1 MDIEKDS
8 NCKLFVVNEESIKY
22 FNRIL
27 DGCKDSF
34 SYYKLGEEIASFN
47 EALYDSAVREVALS
61 SNPISLLVDE
71 VEVEQFRKISDTHRA
86 ITLRKRNAKVSWS
99 SVIQFIRTNNKDKE
113 NPQIPCPFTNID
125 YLILNAYGANLIK
138 IPIPKTYEYSLR
150 KLAGLN
156 RELNCFFSNSNTS
169 LKKQLSIIFDMI
181 SEKRN
186 EAAGEVKAI
195 ERHSKLIYMEFMK
208 YSSLINNLSVV
219 DVDRLIDLIIRQYT
233 YSLNRSRTSTT
244 SKMF

>member
-86 ITLRKRNAKVSWS
+86 ITLRKSIVEQCYTVYPHKQQRQGKP
-99 SVIQFIRTNNKDKE
+99 TN
-113 NPQIPCPFTNID
+113 PLPF
-125 YLILNAYGANLIK
+125 
-138 IPIPKTYEYSLR
+138 
-150 KLAGLN
+150 
-156 RELNCFFSNSNTS
+156 
-169 LKKQLSIIFDMI
+169 
-181 SEKRN
+181 
-186 EAAGEVKAI
+186 
-195 ERHSKLIYMEFMK
+195 HK
-208 YSSLINNLSVV
+208 Y
-219 DVDRLIDLIIRQYT
+219 
-233 YSLNRSRTSTT
+233 
-244 SKMF
+244 